1 MRTSCD
7 LLALKRQKLSDLGKR
22 EAQLLCAADKLQA
35 FHIAILEET
44 EAAVSSKLPPEQPL
58 LLVKANGV
66 DTDTGFF
73 GYSADLH
80 LRNFIQGQYTLWSL
94 VQSQVENMWT
104 EFGWEGL
111 QTIVENGESG
121 GARTRDHRI
130 KSAMLYQLSYR
141 LKQLIVV

>member
-1 MRTSCD
+1 MGTSCD

-35 FHIAILEET
+35 FDIAILEET
-44 EAAVSSKLPPEQPL
+44 EAAVSSKLPLQQPL
-58 LLVKANGV
+58 LLVKANGI

-80 LRNFIQGQYTLWSL
+80 LRNFIQGEYTLWSS

-111 QTIVENGESG
+111 QAIVENGESG